1 MRIYHTLALKERFMK
16 LLGFCGKSFFALSA
30 LSCALFAENYELNFM
45 DESRSWNNESIWTPS
60 GVPGASD
67 NVTISATLS
76 TAKEITVSDITE
88 VGNITIDG
96 LYIGARFYIGTS
108 VSGST
113 IHGNLVIGDTYMVD
127 DGIWRAAALRGKDHN
142 LTIEGSIIFDADG
155 ESRNIDGADHISR
168 PAFNLGGDWGSTV
181 SGSIEVG
188 KNAAVD
194 SRTGLKTAILLDTSK
209 SGVFQNLT
217 IGVATNTEKGV
228 VIHNVAQ
235 LNYEAGQTDTRL
247 TLSKIGGYYI
257 CDQNIS
263 IGGVNGYGTLSTGI
277 TNVDADGN
285 SVSGK
290 TNLTFTN
297 AAGVHTAFSG
307 RLIRENDSYGD
318 TIHITMDGQ
327 GKQTF
332 KVQEVGS
339 SSTVLQ
345 SVSVKNGV
353 LEFSSPF
360 NSGALSV
367 EGGVFKAIDGGATF
381 ASATWS
387 GGTFAFAAEP
397 FLGGMADKISV
408 EGKFVKAADG
418 KIAIDFSGLDAES
431 VLGATYDLISASAF
445 EDAAGA
451 SLTVSDADEYF
462 YALNLINAFADFS
475 WNGNAL
481 QVTFSEVPEP
491 AAFAV
496 LIGAAALALAV
507 RRRK

>member
-1 MRIYHTLALKERFMK
+1 MK
-16 LLGFCGKSFFALSA
+16 LLKFFGKPFFAFSMLSG
-30 LSCALFAENYELNFM
+30 ALFAENYELNFI
-45 DESRSWNNESIWTPS
+45 DASKAWNNESIWTPS

-67 NVTISATLS
+67 NVTISANLS
-76 TAKEITVSDITE
+76 TEVEITVSDFTE

-108 VSGST
+108 PSGST

-127 DGIWRAAALRGKDHN
+127 GGIWRAAALRGKDHN
-142 LTIEGSIIFDADG
+142 LTIEGSIIFDATG
-155 ESRNIDGADHISR
+155 ASRNIDGTDRISR

-194 SRTGLKTAILLDTSK
+194 SKTGLKTAILLDTSK

-217 IGVATNTEKGV
+217 IGAATNTEKGV

-235 LNYEAGQTDTRL
+235 LNYEAGQVDTRF
-247 TLSKIGGYYI
+247 TIAKIGGSYI

-263 IGGVNGYGTLSTGI
+263 IGGINGYGTLA
-277 TNVDADGN
+277 TNMVNKDANGDP
-285 SVSGK
+285 VSPK
-290 TNLTFTN
+290 ANLTFTN
-297 AAGVHTAFSG
+297 AAGVHTTFSG
-307 RLIRENDSYGD
+307 RVIRENDSYGD

-367 EGGVFKAIDGGATF
+367 EGGVFSAIDGGASF

-397 FLGGMADKISV
+397 FLGGIADKISV
-408 EGKFVKAADG
+408 DGKFVKAADG

-431 VLGATYDLISASAF
+431 VLGATYDLISASVF
-445 EDAAGA
+445 EDASGI
-451 SLTVSDADEYF
+451 SLTDSDADEYF

-475 WNGNAL
+475 WNGNTL
-481 QVTFSEVPEP
+481 QVTFSQVPEP
-491 AAFAV
+491 AAFAAV
-496 LIGAAALALAV
+496 IGAAALALAV

>member
-76 TAKEITVSDITE
+76 TAEEITVSDITE
-88 VGNITIDG
+88 VGNIPIDG

-127 DGIWRAAALRGKDHN
+127 DAIWRAAALRGKDHN

-168 PAFNLGGDWGSTV
+168 PAFNLGGDWNSTV

-235 LNYEAGQTDTRL
+235 LNYEAGQTDTRF
-247 TLSKIGGYYI
+247 TISKIGGAYLG
-257 CDQNIS
+257 DQNIS
-263 IGGVNGYGTLSTGI
+263 IGGINGYGTLATSMV
-277 TNVDADGN
+277 NVDANGDP
-285 SVSGK
+285 VSPR

-297 AAGVHTAFSG
+297 AAGVHTTFSG
-307 RLIRENDSYGD
+307 SVVRENDSYGE
-318 TIHITMDGQ
+318 TLHITMDGQ
-327 GKQTF
+327 GRQTF
-332 KVQEVGS
+332 KVTGGS
-339 SSTVLQ
+339 GSILQ
-345 SVSVKNGV
+345 SVTVKNGTF
-353 LEFSSPF
+353 EFSSPF

-397 FLGGMADKISV
+397 FLGGIADKISV
-408 EGKFVKAADG
+408 DGKFVKAADG

-431 VLGATYDLISASAF
+431 VLGATYDLISASVF
-445 EDAAGA
+445 EDATGI
-451 SLTVSDADEYF
+451 SLTDSDADEYF

-475 WNGNAL
+475 WNGNTL

-491 AAFAV
+491 AAFAAV
-496 LIGAAALALAV
+496 IGAAALALAV